1 MATLLIIDD
10 ERDIC
15 DILEDVFQEQKGYA
29 ILKAD
34 NGQDGVELV
43 KKHHPDV
50 ILLDVKLQAGM
61 DGVEV
66 LQEIKRHHPKAKIV
80 MITGFVEEVMERK
93 IKELG
98 VDAYIEKPF
107 TPPQIIN
114 AVKDVLQ
121 KKWSEEGGESK
132 NRACDR

>member
-1 MATLLIIDD
+1 MPIRLIV
-10 ERDIC
+10 
-15 DILEDVFQEQKGYA
+15 LEDVFQEQKGYA

-80 MITGFVEEVMERK
+80 MITGFVEEVMDCFC
-93 IKELG
+93 LC
-98 VDAYIEKPF
+98 
-107 TPPQIIN
+107 
-114 AVKDVLQ
+114 L
-121 KKWSEEGGESK
+121 
-132 NRACDR
+132 

>member
-1 MATLLIIDD
+1 
-10 ERDIC
+10 
-15 DILEDVFQEQKGYA
+15 
-29 ILKAD
+29 
-34 NGQDGVELV
+34 
-43 KKHHPDV
+43 
-50 ILLDVKLQAGM
+50 M

-66 LQEIKRHHPKAKIV
+66 LQEIKRHHPQAKIV

-132 NRACDR
+132 NRACD

>member
-114 AVKDVLQ
+114 AVKGVLQ

>member
-66 LQEIKRHHPKAKIV
+66 LQEIKRHHPQAKIV

-132 NRACDR
+132 NRACD

>member
-132 NRACDR
+132 NRACD